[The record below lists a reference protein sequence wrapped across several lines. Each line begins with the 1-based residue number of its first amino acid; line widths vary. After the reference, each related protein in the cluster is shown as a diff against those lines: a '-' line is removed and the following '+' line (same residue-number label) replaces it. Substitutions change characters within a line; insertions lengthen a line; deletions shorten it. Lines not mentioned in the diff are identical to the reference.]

1 MSGFFEQFKT
11 FTQGGVHPPDE
22 KLSATV
28 ATSTVSLPRMISI
41 PISQHIGKPAKP
53 VVERGDIVKVGQV
66 IATIEGY
73 VSANIHASVSGKV
86 GKIDEVIDSS
96 GYRRTAINI
105 RVKGDD
111 WLETIDRTPDVI
123 KECKLS
129 SEEIITKVIEAG
141 IVGQGG
147 AAFPAHVKLKVPDDK
162 KVDYLIVNGV
172 ECEPYL
178 TSDHRLMLEHAEEI
192 LVGTSIL
199 MKALN
204 VTKAIIGI
212 EANKEDAVDLLN
224 QKAVDYKGISIE
236 ELVVKY
242 PQGGEKQLIKALL
255 NREVPPGGLPA
266 DVGAVV
272 QNVGTVFSVY
282 QAVQKNKPLIERI
295 VTVTGKSLKQPSNF
309 WVRIGT
315 PVSTLIDAA
324 GGLPS
329 DTGKVISGGPMMGKS
344 LNSLE
349 VPIAKATSG
358 ILLIPNYEAKREKVY
373 SCLRCGKC
381 VEACPMGIE
390 PFYVMLLSKK
400 GDLKAAEEANVMDCI
415 ECGSCSFECP
425 SNRPVLDYMRLG
437 KTLIKKDKAK
447 IADKQN

>member
-1 MSGFFEQFKT
+1 MSGLFEKLKT
-11 FTQGGVHPPDE
+11 FTQGGVHPADE
-22 KLSATV
+22 KRSAGV
-28 ATSTVSLPRMISI
+28 PTSVLSLPKMVTI
-41 PISQHIGKPAKP
+41 PISQHIGKPARP
-53 VVERGDIVKVGQV
+53 VVERGEMVKVGQV

-86 GKIDEVIDSS
+86 GKIDNVIDSS

-111 WLETIDRTPDVI
+111 WSDSIDRTPDLV
-123 KECKLS
+123 KECELS
-129 SEEIITKVIEAG
+129 SEEIIKKVTEAG

-147 AAFPAHVKLKVPDDK
+147 AAFPAHVKLNVPRDK
-162 KVDYLIVNGV
+162 KLDYLIVNGV

-178 TSDHRLMLEHAEEI
+178 TADHRLMLENPEEI

-204 VTKAIIGI
+204 VKKAIIGI
-212 EANKEDAVDLLN
+212 EANKEDAIDLLR
-224 QKAVDYKGISIE
+224 QKAVDYEGISIE
-236 ELVVKY
+236 ELQVKY
-242 PQGGEKQLIKALL
+242 PQGGEKQLIQALL
-255 NREVPPGGLPA
+255 KREVPSGGLPA
-266 DVGAVV
+266 DVGTVV
-272 QNVGTVFSVY
+272 QNVGTVYSVY

-295 VTVTGKSLKQPSNF
+295 VTVTGKSVQNPANF

-315 PVSTLIDAA
+315 PISALIEAV
-324 GGLPS
+324 GGLPE
-329 DTGKVISGGPMMGKS
+329 DTGKVVSGGPMMGKA
-344 LNSLE
+344 LNSID
-349 VPIAKATSG
+349 VPVAKATSG
-358 ILLIPNYEAKREKVY
+358 ILLIPNDEAKREKVY

-390 PFYVMLLSKK
+390 PFYIMLLTKK
-400 GDLKAAEEANVMDCI
+400 GDLKEAEEERLMDCI

-437 KTLIKKDKAK
+437 KSLVKKEKSK
-447 IADKQN
+447 N